1 MRISE
6 MSLTSKLAHLSL
18 LAAISLLPLV
28 SAQAD
33 PIVLSGSA
41 TVFNAAPNVK
51 ASVNINGS
59 NATTTFSATNILAS
73 PGLFGLRVC
82 SESTAGMTNGCT
94 TAGLGWTSSG
104 SDVSGTVTVNGV
116 NFTAGVIN
124 QLALNFGAFSFTI
137 PPELLSANAFR
148 ITAPFTFTGIFSS
161 PSLSEAL
168 DLTGQG
174 TVTVFLSRRTVGCC
188 SGIYLDQAIY
198 TFGTTVEGITVEA
211 VPEPTTMLLLMSG
224 LAGTALRLRKRRARQ

>member
-1 MRISE
+1 MRVSR
-6 MSLTSKLAHLSL
+6 MSTTSKFAQLFL
-18 LAAISLLPLV
+18 LLV
-28 SAQAD
+28 IGLVPFASAQAD

-41 TVFNAAPNVK
+41 TVFNFSPNVR
-51 ASVNINGS
+51 ATVNVNGS
-59 NATTTFSATNILAS
+59 NATTNFAANVTAR

-104 SDVSGTVTVNGV
+104 TDISGTVTVNGV
-116 NFTAGVIN
+116 PFSADVIN
-124 QLALNFGAFSFTI
+124 QLGLNFNSFTFVI
-137 PPELLSANAFR
+137 PPELLSANAFK
-148 ITAPFTFTGIFSS
+148 ITAPFSFTGLFAS
-161 PSLSEAL
+161 PSLSEVL

-198 TFGTTVEGITVEA
+198 TFGPTVEGVTVEA
-211 VPEPTTMLLLMSG
+211 VPEPATILLLVSG
-224 LAGTALRLRKRRARQ
+224 LAGTALRFRKRA